1 VIDVDEGH
9 VHRREGFDFID
20 GIFGRCRAFQRR
32 RALLV
37 VTNRDRI
44 GRRILCRTRLFDRLD

>member
-20 GIFGRCRAFQRR
+20 GIFGRWLSREAPC
-32 RALLV
+32 
-37 VTNRDRI
+37 
-44 GRRILCRTRLFDRLD
+44 